1 MMTKFGRVVS
11 ILVLT
16 ALVGCSKAA
25 PGQNANA
32 GAQANVE
39 PVQRTAAS
47 MTNEAKAK
55 DGANE
60 PDTTPLFKK
69 FMTEKEKALG
79 EDRKLFFFEKE
90 DLDRDGLE
98 EAVVAY
104 GPSND
109 DLTDIYVLKNRDGQ
123 IVQLGDNLN
132 SGGYAVDD
140 IKLIQLDGRDNPMI
154 YLGLTN
160 WDSMTG
166 FNLFEL
172 AGDRLENP
180 VYSASA
186 TGAGEDVLLDTDN
199 NGRFD
204 RYEQRRYSYDVFYY
218 EVTRTYTLQ
227 QGEFVHTD
235 TSVQLPDY
243 PASPEEVVEEYLAL
257 GKIDEKLP
265 QNVISR
271 RAELCRYCGVHPGKN
286 VPQVDD
292 GTMQSLILGLEE
304 EGSALKVKEGGSG
317 KSATATLVWTDKSG
331 KQKETIFELA
341 KTGDGNGGRWTIT
354 DMSAGEKVAGGSS

>member
-1 MMTKFGRVVS
+1 MMKKFGRLVS
-11 ILVLT
+11 ILALA
-16 ALVGCSKAA
+16 ALVGCSKAD

-32 GAQANVE
+32 DAQANAE
-39 PVQRTAAS
+39 PVQRTEAALPKR
-47 MTNEAKAK
+47 TEAKG
-55 DGANE
+55 GADE

-69 FMTEKEKALG
+69 FMKEKEKELG
-79 EDRKLFFFEKE
+79 AELKLFFFEKE

-123 IVQLGDNLN
+123 IVQLGDSLN
-132 SGGYAVDD
+132 TGGYGVND
-140 IKLIQLDGRDNPMI
+140 IKLIQLEGRDNPMI

-160 WDSMTG
+160 WDSMAG

-172 AGDRLENP
+172 AGDRVENP

-186 TGAGEDVLLDTDN
+186 TGAGEDVLLDTDQ

-218 EVTRTYTLQ
+218 EVTRTFTLQ

-243 PASPEEVVEEYLAL
+243 PASPEEVVDEYLAL
-257 GKIDEKLP
+257 GMIDEKLP

-271 RAELCRYCGVHPGKN
+271 RAELCRYCGEHPGKN
-286 VPQVDD
+286 VPQLDD
-292 GTMQSLILGLEE
+292 AAMQSLILGLEE
-304 EGSALKVKEGGSG
+304 EGNALEVKEGGDG
-317 KSATATLVWTDKSG
+317 TSATVTLVWTDESG
-331 KQKETIFELA
+331 KRKETVFEMTR
-341 KTGDGNGGRWTIT
+341 TGDGNGRWTIT
-354 DMSAGEKVAGGSS
+354 DMSPGKKAAGASS

>member
-11 ILVLT
+11 ILALA

-32 GAQANVE
+32 GAQANAE
-39 PVQRTAAS
+39 PVQRTEAS
-47 MTNEAKAK
+47 MPNEAEARE
-55 DGANE
+55 GADE
-60 PDTTPLFKK
+60 PDSTPLFKK
-69 FMTEKEKALG
+69 FIKEKGFGADL
-79 EDRKLFFFEKE
+79 KVFFLEKE

-132 SGGYAVDD
+132 SGGYGVND
-140 IKLIQLDGRDNPMI
+140 IKLIQLDGRDDPMI

-172 AGDRLENP
+172 SGDRVENP

-218 EVTRTYTLQ
+218 EVTRIYTLQ

-235 TSVQLPDY
+235 TSVHLPDY

-257 GKIDEKLP
+257 GMIDEKLP
-265 QNVISR
+265 QNVVLR
-271 RAELCRYCGVHPGKN
+271 RAELCRYCGEHPGMTL
-286 VPQVDD
+286 PQVDHAA
-292 GTMQSLILGLEE
+292 MQSLILGLEE
-304 EGSALKVKEGGSG
+304 EGSALKVKEGGDDT
-317 KSATATLVWTDKSG
+317 SATVTLVWTDESG
-331 KQKETIFELA
+331 KQMETVFELT
-341 KTGDGNGGRWTIT
+341 KPGDRNGGRWTIT
-354 DMSAGEKVAGGSS
+354 DMSVGEKVVGGSS